1 LDVEDGRPTRD
12 DCAMGSTASFS
23 ARAAAG
29 VIAVLAACLAVTL
42 TSASGSARGRPAPP
56 CVVPGT
62 GKTVDELW
70 RPDMAAATAYAHTRV
85 GDITFA
91 VRTPGRFYGYRPDHQ
106 EWSASVVK
114 AMLLVT
120 YLDSAPVRN
129 RALTTRD
136 TAVLGPMI
144 RVSDNDDAQIIFDTV
159 GQAGLRALAQRVGMT
174 GFATNPVWGETH
186 ITARDQA
193 RFFLHIDGDVVARHR
208 SYAMRLLRSIA
219 PADRWGIG
227 ELPQPGWKLYF
238 KGGWGYGTGLLDHQ
252 VALLVRGCARV
263 SIAVLTMYDGSHPYG
278 KATLKGIFARLLRG
292 FPTPPSSA
300 EPGPSVARTEPARS
314 AALAPPPRSTAAP
327 RRVVIGHSVR
337 GRRIVAHVLG
347 RDSAPRK
354 LLLVGC
360 IHGNECAGIR
370 ILSAL
375 TYRPVPAGVQVWLV
389 PEMNP
394 DGTAA
399 DARQNAHGV
408 DLNRNF
414 PYQWERVT
422 DPTYDS
428 GPGPASE
435 PETRA
440 AMALIRHIKPAVTI
454 WYHQH
459 MDLVDMAGGDRGVAR
474 RYAQLSGLRATCLSF
489 LPGTAPAWSNHLLP
503 GTTAFV
509 VELPAGPI
517 GPQALAGHLR
527 AVRAMEAGERSGSR
541 TSCRG

>member
-1 LDVEDGRPTRD
+1 MSRMARLRMAV
-12 DCAMGSTASFS
+12 AAVAAVAAVVAVMAVVAVAGSAVGAS
-23 ARAAAG
+23 AAG
-29 VIAVLAACLAVTL
+29 VR
-42 TSASGSARGRPAPP
+42 TSPR

-62 GKTVDELW
+62 GRTIDQLW
-70 RPDMAAATAYAHTRV
+70 RPDMRAAVAYARARV
-85 GDITFA
+85 GDIAFA
-91 VRTPGRFYGYRPDHQ
+91 VRTAGRFYGYRPDHQ

-120 YLDSAPVRN
+120 YLDSAPVRD

-136 TAVLGPMI
+136 TSVLGPMI
-144 RVSDNDDAQIIFDTV
+144 RVSDNDDAQIVFDTV
-159 GQAGLRALAQRVGMT
+159 GQTGLSSLARRVGMT
-174 GFATNPVWGETH
+174 HFATNPVWGETH
-186 ITARDQA
+186 ITARDQT
-193 RFFLHIDGDVVARHR
+193 RFFLHIDDYVVARHR
-208 SYAMRLLRSIA
+208 SYAMRLLRSIS

-238 KGGWGYGTGLLDHQ
+238 KGGWGYGTGLEDHQ

-278 KATLKGIFARLLRG
+278 KATEKGVFARLLRG
-292 FPTPPSSA
+292 FPTTTKTTAGAHVASA
-300 EPGPSVARTEPARS
+300 DGASGSARAH
-314 AALAPPPRSTAAP
+314 AAS

-337 GRRIVAHVLG
+337 GRPIVAHVLG
-347 RDSAPRK
+347 PDSAKRK

-370 ILSAL
+370 ILSAVA
-375 TYRPVPAGVQVWLV
+375 RAGPPAGVQLWLV

-399 DARQNAHGV
+399 DTRQNAHGV

-414 PYQWERVT
+414 PYQWERVS
-422 DPTYDS
+422 DPTYYA
-428 GPGPASE
+428 GPRPASE

-440 AMALIRHIKPAVTI
+440 AMALIRRIRPSVTI

-474 RYAQLSGLRATCLSF
+474 RYAQLSGLRAACLAF

-503 GTTAFV
+503 GTTSFV
-509 VELPAGPI
+509 VELPAGPVDAE
-517 GPQALAGHLR
+517 ALSHHLR
-527 AVRAMEAGERSGSR
+527 AVRAMEAGQRSGSR
-541 TSCRG
+541 TSCAA

>member
-1 LDVEDGRPTRD
+1 LSVDDRPATRD
-12 DCAMGSTASFS
+12 DAGMGRAVTFWTRTVAVTAVLV
-23 ARAAAG
+23 AVLAGVTAAAG
-29 VIAVLAACLAVTL
+29 ATRAQPAA
-42 TSASGSARGRPAPP
+42 R

-62 GKTVDELW
+62 SKTLDQLW
-70 RPDMAAATAYAHTRV
+70 RPDMSAAIAYAHSRV
-85 GDITFA
+85 GDIAFA
-91 VRTPGRFYGYRPDHQ
+91 VRTQDRFYGYRPDHD

-129 RALTTRD
+129 RALTARD
-136 TAVLGPMI
+136 TSVLGPMI

-159 GQAGLRALAQRVGMT
+159 GQAGLSALARRVGMT
-174 GFATNPVWGETH
+174 HFATNPVWGETH
-186 ITARDQA
+186 VTPRDQT
-193 RFFLHIDGDVVARHR
+193 RFLLHIDGYVVARHR
-208 SYAMRLLRSIA
+208 SYAMRLLRSIS

-227 ELPQPGWKLYF
+227 ELPLPGWKLYF
-238 KGGWGYGTGLLDHQ
+238 KGGWGYGTGLEDHQ
-252 VALLVRGCARV
+252 VVLLVRGCARV
-263 SIAVLTMYDGSHPYG
+263 SLAVLTMYDGSHPYG
-278 KATLKGIFARLLRG
+278 KTTLKGIFARLLRG
-292 FPTPPSSA
+292 FPTASRSHAVTHPASVGSPR
-300 EPGPSVARTEPARS
+300 SVAS
-314 AALAPPPRSTAAP
+314 VGSP
-327 RRVVIGHSVR
+327 RRVVVGHSVR
-337 GRRIVAHVLG
+337 GRAIVAHVLG
-347 RDSAPRK
+347 PDSAPRK

-375 TYRPVPAGVQVWLV
+375 ARARAPAGDQLWLV

-399 DARQNAHGV
+399 GTRQNAHGV

-414 PYQWERVT
+414 PYQWERIAG
-422 DPTYDS
+422 PTYDS
-428 GPGPASE
+428 GARPASE

-440 AMALIRHIKPAVTI
+440 AMALIRRIKPAVTI

-474 RYAQLSGLRATCLSF
+474 RYAQLSGLRATCLGF

-509 VELPAGPI
+509 VELPAGPV
-517 GPQALAGHLR
+517 GPAALGRHLR
-527 AVRAMEAGERSGSR
+527 ALRAMEAGQRSGSR
-541 TSCRG
+541 TSCRA

>member
-1 LDVEDGRPTRD
+1 LRIEDGRATRED
-12 DCAMGSTASFS
+12 YAMGRTGVFRT
-23 ARAAAG
+23 RAMAG
-29 VIAVLAACLAVTL
+29 VIAVAAACLAVSVAAPT
-42 TSASGSARGRPAPP
+42 AHGRPAAQ
-56 CVVPGT
+56 CLVPGT
-62 GKTVDELW
+62 GRTVDQLW
-70 RPDMAAATAYAHTRV
+70 RPDVAAAVAYAHTRV
-85 GDITFA
+85 GDIAFA
-91 VRTPGRFYGYRPDHQ
+91 VRTPSRFYSYRPDHQ

-129 RALTTRD
+129 RALNSRD
-136 TAVLGPMI
+136 TSVLGPMI

-159 GQAGLRALAQRVGMT
+159 GQAGLSTLARRVGMT
-174 GFATNPVWGETH
+174 GFATNAVWGETH
-186 ITARDQA
+186 ITARDQT
-193 RFFLHIDGDVVARHR
+193 RFFLHVDDYVVARHR

-263 SIAVLTMYDGSHPYG
+263 SIAVLTMFDGSHPYG
-278 KATLKGIFARLLRG
+278 KATLKGMFARLLRG
-292 FPTPPSSA
+292 FPTAARPHAAALVPPSAS
-300 EPGPSVARTEPARS
+300 RS
-314 AALAPPPRSTAAP
+314 APESASRT

-337 GRRIVAHVLG
+337 GRPIVARVLG
-347 RDSAPRK
+347 PDAAPRK

-360 IHGNECAGIR
+360 IHGNECAGIA

-375 TYRPVPAGVQVWLV
+375 ARRRVPTGVQLWLV

-399 DARQNAHGV
+399 DTRQNAHGV

-414 PYQWERVT
+414 PFQWERVT

-428 GPGPASE
+428 GPQPASE
-435 PETRA
+435 PETRT
-440 AMALIRHIKPAVTI
+440 AMALIRRIKPAVTI

-474 RYAQLSGLRATCLSF
+474 RYAQLSGLAATCLGF
-489 LPGTAPAWSNHLLP
+489 FPGSAPSWSNHLLP
-503 GTTAFV
+503 GTTALV
-509 VELPAGPI
+509 VELPAGPV
-517 GPQALAGHLR
+517 GAAALGRHLR
-527 AVRAMEAGERSGSR
+527 AIRGMEAGQRSGSR